1 MKPKVKRCE
10 VKGDKF
16 MRGGIAGDVYSLQ
29 NPEQF
34 KELITIYNDLS
45 EKSDLIKGYYLDHT
59 DNSIVFL
66 TEPNISDLGKDEIY
80 GYVEPLKE
88 KGFSIIDFD
97 KSVNYK
103 KYRFGLDWG
112 TEKGSMVKQ
121 DGKEG
126 MGNPQWFKLYLKKQI
141 KFDGGGQVMAKESY
155 EVGDKIRFRDKYR
168 NQEHDGIIDE
178 INERGTYV
186 VGYGSGL
193 TTGIRAVE
201 KEEVIG
207 AYPKVEVKKKRFSF
221 FDNGGE
227 MGGNESGSS
236 KNRYTD
242 YYLIVDL
249 DERGEYKA
257 SVYNPEDKVVF
268 RIESAE
274 EMNDMIESGYLKA
287 QADED
292 LDGLTQY
299 LMEMEIIPNYSQV
312 YSEDEFESK
321 IRENYEED
329 EDEYETNDECVEAV
343 VDMAKGVKEV
353 ADFFIVEG
361 KLVIVFKNQLTT
373 NQMDE
378 LNSELKGI
386 KGCGEVF
393 DDSFEM
399 TFGEEYKSI
408 TLDLKT
414 DDIEIGKFA
423 KGGGVEKAYNV
434 FNYTDNVYAT
444 DEVFKTK
451 KSANEFI
458 KEFRNRFS
466 RQGYYRDNQMNK
478 IAIEDI
484 DLLAIP
490 TDFSPFRKMKEG
502 GSIAEGN
509 YHMILSQAKEVKHH
523 VDELQDILKKEDSI
537 EAWVVAK
544 MENVSST
551 LSDVTHYLDGKS
563 DMPKAKRGMKVG
575 ENKDELEHY
584 AVEVE
589 YGEGNI
595 DVDIKTKSFDE
606 AERKFN
612 EVVEDMKFNKEINVV
627 KLDAVFKSGVV
638 ETIDSE
644 YREDFYGD
652 TYENE
657 DYEEYAKG
665 GKTRMAKRG
674 MKVGTFPFLKYEDA
688 QDAMKKVNEGELP
701 KFFSYVENEKTLY
714 YLPDIVGKW
723 VKLKSFKSK
732 KDSIDWIKSN
742 LQQEGFAEGGETRMA
757 KRGMKVDK
765 IEYPSIS
772 LKERDL
778 NDDQAEIYGFIENY
792 EPLNRQMDAIRKNL
806 MTKIARGQ
814 FDEKKAPKI
823 FMYLIDNGLKSYEK
837 LHGDIELSKKEK
849 AEMANNMVIDFM
861 SEAEQG
867 NYENETFLPK
877 KYLAEDGMFIMTYDV
892 YDQDGDLVGFG
903 LASQEVIDYANLI
916 WYYDMMDEDGE
927 EIDDI
932 DVAID
937 FLEQSEFNIE
947 RHNPKNSSSATKKK
961 KVRRASVK

>member
-1 MKPKVKRCE
+1 MKPKVKRCNL
-10 VKGDKF
+10 KG
-16 MRGGIAGDVYSLQ
+16 
-29 NPEQF
+29 
-34 KELITIYNDLS
+34 
-45 EKSDLIKGYYLDHT
+45 
-59 DNSIVFL
+59 
-66 TEPNISDLGKDEIY
+66 GKYD
-80 GYVEPLKE
+80 
-88 KGFSIIDFD
+88 D
-97 KSVNYK
+97 
-103 KYRFGLDWG
+103 
-112 TEKGSMVKQ
+112 
-121 DGKEG
+121 
-126 MGNPQWFKLYLKKQI
+126 
-141 KFDGGGQVMAKESY
+141 GGQVMSKDSY

-207 AYPKVEVKKKRFSF
+207 AYPKVEAKKKRFSF

-227 MGGNESGSS
+227 MGGDESRSRQ
-236 KNRYTD
+236 NRYTD
-242 YYLIVDL
+242 YYLTVHID
-249 DERGEYKA
+249 GQGQYMA

-268 RIESAE
+268 RIESLE
-274 EMNDMIESGYLKA
+274 YMNELIESGYLKA

-312 YSEDEFESK
+312 YSEDEFEYK

-343 VDMAKGVKEV
+343 VDMARGVKEV

-361 KLVIVFKNQLTT
+361 KLVIVFKTQLTT
-373 NQMDE
+373 NEMDE

-399 TFGEEYKSI
+399 AFGEGYKSI

-414 DDIEIGKFA
+414 DDIEVGKFA
-423 KGGGVEKAYNV
+423 KGGGVGKGYNV

-563 DMPKAKRGMKVG
+563 DMPKAKDGMETSGNKRIKFDKLVGRVGDDYYFLDDIFEYKDGFKGATGTIVNPVNNSYYEYATSEDGILERYMDAMGAEEWMQTLNLDEEDFDNEDDKIKAIENGIYELHRMGYLNPFEEFDYKMEEQMRELPQFSDSNEYPLFEVIGGGRIFGADVKFDEIFDNELYKKVKQVEEFKLG
-575 ENKDELEHY
+575 GNVYSSHELFLLK
-584 AVEVE
+584 VM
-589 YGEGNI
+589 NP
-595 DVDIKTKSFDE
+595 KTKEVLETKRIFARNMKE
-606 AERKFN
+606 AK
-612 EVVEDMKFNKEINVV
+612 KI
-627 KLDAVFKSGVV
+627 A
-638 ETIDSE
+638 I
-644 YREDFYGD
+644 EDFEEELKSKHGD
-652 TYENE
+652 YLEFQL
-657 DYEEYAKG
+657 EEAPQMMAKG
-665 GKTRMAKRG
+665 GG
-674 MKVGTFPFLKYEDA
+674 V
-688 QDAMKKVNEGELP
+688 KKIN
-701 KFFSYVENEKTLY
+701 
-714 YLPDIVGKW
+714 
-723 VKLKSFKSK
+723 
-732 KDSIDWIKSN
+732 
-742 LQQEGFAEGGETRMA
+742 
-757 KRGMKVDK
+757 
-765 IEYPSIS
+765 YPSIS
-772 LKERDL
+772 LKEYDL
-778 NDDQAEIYGFIENY
+778 DDDQTEIFAFIENY
-792 EPLNRQMDAIRKNL
+792 EPLNRQLDSIRKNQ

-814 FDEKKAPKI
+814 FDETKAPKI
-823 FMYLIDNGLKSYEK
+823 FMYLIDNGIKDYKK
-837 LHGDIELSKKEK
+837 LYGEISLTKKEK
-849 AEMANNMVIDFM
+849 EEIANNMVIEFM

-877 KYLAEDGMFIMTYDV
+877 KYLAEDGMFIMSYDV
-892 YDQDGDLVGFG
+892 FDEDGDLVGSG
-903 LASQEVIDYANLI
+903 LMAQDVVDYANMI
-916 WYYDMMDEDGE
+916 WYYDMNDEDGE
-927 EIDDI
+927 EMDDF
-932 DVAID
+932 DVAKD
-937 FLEQSEFNIE
+937 YLEQYDYEIKSNS
-947 RHNPKNSSSATKKK
+947 PKSATNKK
-961 KVRRASVK
+961 KVRRANVK